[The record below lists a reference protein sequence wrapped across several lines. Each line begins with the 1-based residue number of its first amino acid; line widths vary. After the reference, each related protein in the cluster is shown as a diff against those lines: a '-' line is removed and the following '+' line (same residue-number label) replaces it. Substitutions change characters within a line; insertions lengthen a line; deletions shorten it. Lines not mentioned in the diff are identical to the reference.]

1 MTAFT
6 GDIQILLYTEE
17 ENFSVCRDFYQTLL
31 GQEPYYSWDEGT
43 QDRGAKF
50 RAGRGTISVLCQ
62 AHDRKT
68 GPVIVNLETEDVDQT
83 YQELTAAEGIR
94 IVSKPVTQSYG
105 TLPLKTPVETGSTC
119 ITAIT
124 EFRRSCGSADT

>member
-31 GQEPYYSWDEGT
+31 GQKPYYSWHESA
-43 QDRGAKF
+43 QDCGAKF
-50 RAGRGTISVLCQ
+50 RAGRGTISV
-62 AHDRKT
+62 
-68 GPVIVNLETEDVDQT
+68 LETEDVDQT

-105 TLPLKTPVETGSTC
+105 TRYFAVEDP
-119 ITAIT
+119 
-124 EFRRSCGSADT
+124 CGNRINLYHSNH

>member
-17 ENFSVCRDFYQTLL
+17 ENYSVCRDFYQTLL
-31 GQEPYYSWDEGT
+31 GQEPYYSWNEGT

-105 TLPLKTPVETGSTC
+105 TRYFAVEDP
-119 ITAIT
+119 
-124 EFRRSCGSADT
+124 CGNRINLYHSNH

>member
-6 GDIQILLYTEE
+6 GDIQTLLYTEE

-31 GQEPYYSWDEGT
+31 GQKPYYSWNESA
-43 QDRGAKF
+43 QDCGAKF

-105 TLPLKTPVETGSTC
+105 TRYFAVEDP
-119 ITAIT
+119 
-124 EFRRSCGSADT
+124 CGNRINLYHSNH